1 MTRRIDVIAPQTI
14 TVFSGEAAPDAGG
27 ISLSGTSYEFIPLS
41 GTSLNVSGAV
51 ILAEGGSFSGPVSLA
66 PQSLVDFAGSL
77 IAGDVTLAANAVLTG
92 GGTLAAGTLA
102 GTGTLIAETGETL
115 LVTWNITGAMQLDA
129 AGGGVLVLGSIIAA
143 AATLGF
149 VSGTGVEPDAGGAA
163 DSLAQDGGVIV
174 IDDPQAFSVNGFLVG
189 DRLVFPGLTGLTV
202 SNVTSTSF
210 KITGRN
216 SADAIVTYTIQA
228 TIPAGT
234 APVAGVDAAG
244 VAEISLRPGGFEVAV
259 DGSAFN
265 AGSIA
270 ASAGFAENILGLQLL
285 LPGWT
290 SQSLTL
296 TLSVGGGE
304 LMDGTLAAAPS
315 LVITAASPAALN
327 ADLAGL
333 GYTANG
339 GTTNDGLTVSS
350 NTGFLAGLHTIV
362 PIAILAAGTVSG
374 FSTPPTD
381 GQTALFAGTLGLVT
395 QAAAPGEILITGAAD
410 FADAIIAAG
419 IAGTALLIDAGGT
432 GIFDAGSA
440 VTLGGNVTVGNGGAG
455 TLGIE
460 SSDFQIGSLGSD
472 TNLVIAGNSLA
483 AGSLVEVTGGLTV
496 AAALLL
502 GVSAAASLDL
512 SGNLAAAASAIDAA
526 GTLTADG
533 NASASFGGLVDA
545 GSLVLANNAQAVA
558 ASLILTGGLQLQG
571 QSRLSGLSSAV
582 IGGAGFL
589 AVGPQATFSAGAL
602 NAISGGI
609 SVAGLLQ
616 VAENLVSGA
625 PITLSGG
632 TLATAAATFGSGGKL
647 FGFGDVV
654 LGGGS
659 LAIAGGEIDASGG
672 MLVLDGNVGMN
683 NGSSIAIAGG
693 ASLDL
698 VDGASGLVVFG
709 GANAELIVNDLALDS
724 AAVAAMV
731 GHDVI
736 DLVGIAPSLVTFAGG
751 MISAADGGTAIGGF
765 SLSVAAGQPAV
776 EIVAD
781 GSGGALVTLADEM
794 ACFARGTRLL
804 TPNGYVPVEAFK
816 PGDPIITRAGA
827 RRPVRWIGRRVFE
840 TGVRSPSD
848 LRPVVVLAG
857 ALGPGCPSRDIR
869 LSPAH
874 AVFLDGVLVPAMHLV
889 NGATVIR
896 ERKTG
901 AVTYYHIELDRH
913 EVVLADRLPVETYLD
928 TGNRGQFQH
937 EMGVRG
943 QAATLYA
950 PLVTGGPKLAQVR
963 RQLHVVAI
971 QAGFTPVRDP
981 ALHGLVRDVRLLP
994 EILPQKAGTVA
1005 RFALP
1010 PDAGRLMLIAQTG
1023 APADTDPDS
1032 DDRRELGICLR
1043 QPRGKQLRLGA
1054 GWYDKAAGDAGLWMG
1069 AGGELFVPPGM
1080 TALTLHLAAVA
1091 QRWQPPAD
1099 IDL

>member
-1 MTRRIDVIAPQTI
+1 MTSRIV
-14 TVFSGEAAPDAGG
+14 PDAGG

-41 GTSLNVSGAV
+41 GTSLNVSGAA
-51 ILAEGGSFSGPVSLA
+51 ILADGGSFSGPVSLA

-77 IAGDVTLAANAVLTG
+77 IAGEVTLAANAVLTG

-102 GTGTLIAETGETL
+102 GDGTLIAQAGETL
-115 LVTWNITGAMQLDA
+115 LVTGSIAGAMQLDV
-129 AGGGVLVLGSIIAA
+129 AGGGVLVLGSGIAA

-149 VSGTGVEPDAGGAA
+149 DGGTGIVPDAGGTA

-174 IDDPQAFSVNGFLVG
+174 IDDAQALSVSGFLAG

-210 KITGRN
+210 EISGKN
-216 SADAIVTYTIQA
+216 SANANVEYTIQA
-228 TIPAGT
+228 VIPAGT

-244 VAEISLRPGGFEVAV
+244 NAEISLRPGGFELAV
-259 DGSAFN
+259 GGSAFN
-265 AGSIA
+265 AGSID
-270 ASAGFAENILGLQLL
+270 ASAGFAQNILGLRLL

-296 TLSVGGGE
+296 TLAVAGGK
-304 LMDGTLAAAPS
+304 LTDGTLAAATS

-333 GYTANG
+333 GYTANS
-339 GTTNDGLTVSS
+339 GTTTDGLTVSS
-350 NTGFLAGLHTIV
+350 NTGFLAGLDTIV

-419 IAGTALLIDAGGT
+419 IAGTALLIDGGGT

-460 SSDFQIGSLGSD
+460 SSDFQIGGIGSD
-472 TNLVIAGNSLA
+472 TNLVIASNNLA
-483 AGSLVEVTGGLTV
+483 AGSLVEVTGALTV
-496 AAALLL
+496 AAALML

-512 SGNLAAAASAIDAA
+512 SGNLAAAAITIDAA

-545 GSLVLANNAQAVA
+545 GALDLANDAQAVA
-558 ASLILTGGLQLQG
+558 ANLILTGGLQLQG
-571 QSRLSGLSSAV
+571 QSQLSGLSSAV

-589 AVGPQATFSAGAL
+589 VVGPQATFGAAEL

-609 SVAGLLQ
+609 NVAGLLQ
-616 VAENLVSGA
+616 VAGNLVSGA

-632 TLATAAATFGSGGKL
+632 TLATSAATLGSGGTL

-659 LAIAGGEIDASGG
+659 LAIAGGEVDASGG
-672 MLVLDGNVGMN
+672 MLVLDGNVAMRN
-683 NGSSIAIAGG
+683 ASSIVIAGG

-709 GANAELIVNDLALDS
+709 GANAELIVNDLALDTAS
-724 AAVAAMV
+724 VAAMV

-736 DLVGIAPSLVTFAGG
+736 DLVGIAPSLVTFSGG
-751 MISAADGGTAIGGF
+751 MITAKTAGGAAIGSF
-765 SLSVAAGQPAV
+765 SLAVEAGQPAV

-827 RRPVRWIGRRVFE
+827 RRPVRWIGRRVIE
-840 TGVRSPSD
+840 TGLRSPSD

-869 LSPAH
+869 LSPSH

-896 ERKTG
+896 ERSTG

-913 EVVLADRLPVETYLD
+913 DVVLADRLPVETYLD

-943 QAATLYA
+943 QAATSCA
-950 PLVTGGPKLAQVR
+950 PLVTSGPKLAQVR
-963 RQLHVVAI
+963 RQLHAVAI
-971 QAGFTPVRDP
+971 QAGFTAVRDP
-981 ALHGLVRDVRLLP
+981 ALHGLVRDLRLLP
-994 EILPQKAGTVA
+994 EILRQKAATVA

-1010 PDAGRLMLIAQTG
+1010 PDAGRLMLIAQTA

-1032 DDRRELGICLR
+1032 DDRRELGICVR

-1054 GWYDKAAGDAGLWMG
+1054 GWYGKAAGDAGLWMG
-1069 AGGELFVPPGM
+1069 GGGELFVPPGM

-1091 QRWQPPAD
+1091 QRWQPPAG